1 MADNDSA
8 SVIPQNA
15 TIRRIAPDGSS
26 VSTIAGVSLVGA
38 FTIDATGTLY
48 YGSAGGLMK
57 LPLGGT
63 SSVVI
68 PRGPGNAV
76 VLGDNP
82 GLGGVEGV
90 AVLGPNQ
97 LVILSGQQI
106 LVATL
111 P

>member
-1 MADNDSA
+1 M
-8 SVIPQNA
+8 
-15 TIRRIAPDGSS
+15 
-26 VSTIAGVSLVGA
+26 STIAGVSLVGA
-38 FTIDATGTLY
+38 FTIDAAGTLY

-106 LVATL
+106 LKATL